1 MCEHALEHVS
11 QSTHL
16 RGNMVVGIKDR
27 KLCDKMHIV
36 RSSYVKICT
45 QMCPC
50 KSKSC
55 IEARLFYTEHVS
67 HAVASVSI
75 LRHGFV

>member
-1 MCEHALEHVS
+1 
-11 QSTHL
+11 
-16 RGNMVVGIKDR
+16 
-27 KLCDKMHIV
+27 MHTV
-36 RSSYVKICT
+36 RSSNVKICT
-45 QMCPC
+45 QMRPC

-55 IEARLFYTEHVS
+55 TQARLFYTEHVS